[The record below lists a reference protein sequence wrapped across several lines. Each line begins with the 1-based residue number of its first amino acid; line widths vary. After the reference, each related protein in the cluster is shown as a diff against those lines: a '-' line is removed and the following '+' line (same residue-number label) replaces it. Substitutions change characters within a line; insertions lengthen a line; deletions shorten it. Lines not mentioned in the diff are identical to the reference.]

1 MVELITSSQ
10 FKGENMCLAVP
21 GKILKIKENMR
32 AEVEI
37 GGAIREV
44 GLDMVPEA
52 KEGDYVLVHIG
63 YAIQTVDEEEAK
75 ETLKF
80 LEELAEADG

>member
-1 MVELITSSQ
+1 
-10 FKGENMCLAVP
+10 MCLAVP
-21 GKILKIKENMR
+21 GKILKIRGNMR
-32 AEVEI
+32 ADVEI

-63 YAIQTVDEEEAK
+63 YAIQTVDEEEAR

>member
-1 MVELITSSQ
+1 
-10 FKGENMCLAVP
+10 MCLAVP
-21 GKILKIKENMR
+21 GKILKIKDNMR

-63 YAIQTVDEEEAK
+63 YAIQTVDEEEAR

>member
-1 MVELITSSQ
+1 
-10 FKGENMCLAVP
+10 MCLAVP
-21 GKILKIKENMR
+21 GKILKIRENMR
-32 AEVEI
+32 ADVEI

-63 YAIQTVDEEEAK
+63 YAIQTVDEEEAR

-80 LEELAEADG
+80 LEQLAEADG

>member
-1 MVELITSSQ
+1 
-10 FKGENMCLAVP
+10 MCLAVP
-21 GKILKIKENMR
+21 GKILKIRENMR
-32 AEVEI
+32 ADVEI

-63 YAIQTVDEEEAK
+63 YAIQTVDEEEAR

>member
-1 MVELITSSQ
+1 
-10 FKGENMCLAVP
+10 
-21 GKILKIKENMR
+21 NMR
-32 AEVEI
+32 ADVEI

-63 YAIQTVDEEEAK
+63 YAIQTVDEEEAR

>member
-1 MVELITSSQ
+1 
-10 FKGENMCLAVP
+10 MCLAVP
-21 GKILKIKENMR
+21 GKILKIKDNMR

-63 YAIQTVDEEEAK
+63 YAIQIVDEKEAK

-80 LEELAEADG
+80 LAELAQADG

>member
-1 MVELITSSQ
+1 
-10 FKGENMCLAVP
+10 MCLAVP
-21 GKILKIKENMR
+21 GKILKIKDNMR
-32 AEVEI
+32 ADVEI

-63 YAIQTVDEEEAK
+63 YAIQTVDEEEAR